1 MSQGAPTSP
10 GTPSIPLS
18 AELQALE
25 EVLEI
30 ARHDLHT
37 LLTCDHPPPGADIL
51 IDHERGVVADLE
63 WLVWDARSR
72 VAMRS
77 FAAMVI

>member
-1 MSQGAPTSP
+1 MTTLRP

-37 LLTCDHPPPGADIL
+37 LLTRDHPTPGADIL
-51 IDHERGVVADLE
+51 IEKER
-63 WLVWDARSR
+63 ARKLAER
-72 VAMRS
+72 AKELKEQ
-77 FAAMVI
+77 AARLLREAKVRAH